1 MVITSKSNN
10 QPLKA
15 QANQQ
20 VNRVGKYLFKHID
33 SAYDISYSVN
43 TCEVKFLILYQIPQ
57 RLIDK
62 YNLDNTTNEME
73 VYIHIT
79 TYQNKVRV
87 NTIVKDPYERTLKF
101 KSYEPEIFLDLNR
114 GCKLVY
120 QDVCQ
125 IVQKEFSDYEFI
137 W

>member
-1 MVITSKSNN
+1 MKP
-10 QPLKA
+10 QKL

-43 TCEVKFLILYQIPQ
+43 TCEVKFLVLYQIP
-57 RLIDK
+57 K
-62 YNLDNTTNEME
+62 VCNNTNEME

-101 KSYEPEIFLDLNR
+101 KSYEPDTFLDLNQ